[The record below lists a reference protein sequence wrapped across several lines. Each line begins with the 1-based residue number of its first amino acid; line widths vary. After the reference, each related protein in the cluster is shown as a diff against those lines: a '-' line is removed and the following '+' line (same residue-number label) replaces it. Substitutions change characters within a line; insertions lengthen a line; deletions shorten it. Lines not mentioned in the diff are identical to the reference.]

1 MGDIYMG
8 SANDRSK
15 NWFFTISQLGV
26 PRIFSIVDHNLAS
39 SQDLTRTKMEEF
51 ATGAAN
57 DFFKFEGSEK
67 IGVWEEL
74 ELNNGGPPFFFI
86 FLEENCISSGHRTLS
101 CAAPKRS
108 SRASKG
114 KRPFLTLSFWAQS
127 SRLLDMFHPSEPR
140 VFN

>member
-1 MGDIYMG
+1 MMSDKFLHLV
-8 SANDRSK
+8 NEPSK

-101 CAAPKRS
+101 SA
-108 SRASKG
+108 ASK
-114 KRPFLTLSFWAQS
+114 KVLAS
-127 SRLLDMFHPSEPR
+127 
-140 VFN
+140 